1 MRPFTIKQVE
11 LLSEICHN
19 ANSFH
24 LGGLKGK
31 RDISK
36 LRNWK
41 RFDPEVIDRIEK
53 KFSDIA
59 ILSEEIS
66 SLTCM
71 IKNEKT

>member
-1 MRPFTIKQVE
+1 MRPFTLKQVE

-24 LGGLKGK
+24 LGGLEGK
-31 RDISK
+31 RDIGK

-41 RFDPEVIDRIEK
+41 RFDPDVIDKIEK
-53 KFSDIA
+53 NFSDIA
-59 ILSEEIS
+59 MISEEIS

-71 IKNEKT
+71 LKNNRT